1 MLYVVFISVYF
12 VMKTH
17 VADEEQ
23 AAYAENQKAIKL
35 KKELKELDVQRRL
48 LEEQRELRWT
58 ALNVF
63 KAVAEHIPE
72 EVTLNTLNFSENR
85 DNKGNNIILYGTVT
99 EGDTQKLRNY
109 EEALEKVVVDE
120 QDAQPLFSQVQPS
133 RTDKRAG
140 GYTAWSMVCLLRR
153 EEEGK

>member
-1 MLYVVFISVYF
+1 M
-12 VMKTH
+12 
-17 VADEEQ
+17 
-23 AAYAENQKAIKL
+23 
-35 KKELKELDVQRRL
+35 KELGVQRRL
-48 LEEQRELRWT
+48 LDEQRELRWT

-72 EVTLNTLNFSENR
+72 EVTLNTLTFSENR

-109 EEALEKVVVDE
+109 EEALAKVVVDE

-133 RTDKRAG
+133 RTDDRAG
-140 GYTAWSMVCLLRR
+140 GYTSWSMVCLLRR
-153 EEEGK
+153 EEERK